1 MICKGMKNLPVI
13 YKVKDSKKENYFS
26 SSVAEF
32 PAITICP
39 DFNIGFRT
47 DFLKAYGTTANEV
60 RKLNVPDLINMT
72 FAEFYN
78 LATLDLQVS

>member
-1 MICKGMKNLPVI
+1 MKKIQVVGRYLEFQ
-13 YKVKDSKKENYFS
+13 KKDNYFS

-39 DFNIGFRT
+39 DYNIGFRT
-47 DFLKAYGTTANEV
+47 DFLNAYGTTANEV
-60 RKLNVPDLINMT
+60 RKLNVPDIINIT

-78 LATLDLQVS
+78 LATLDLKVS

>member
-1 MICKGMKNLPVI
+1 MKFQ
-13 YKVKDSKKENYFS
+13 KEDNYFS

-39 DFNIGFRT
+39 DYNIGFRT
-47 DFLKAYGTTANEV
+47 DFLSVYGTTANAV
-60 RKLNVPDLINMT
+60 RKLNFPNIINMT